1 MVEETVGLRRIGA
14 ATVSGAF
21 GSFLEFY
28 TLYIAGFA
36 AGAVWP
42 IIFFHGLNPTLAFVL
57 AELAFFIT
65 YIFRPVG
72 GFIFGHL
79 GDKFGRRN
87 TLVMTLILVSVGT
100 LLIGVTPDASSV
112 GAFAPVFIT
121 LMRVVTGIG
130 LGGEYGGSATLIS
143 ETARKSK
150 YRYFWNA
157 FVALPIGLGAL
168 VSTLTFDGIT
178 ASMTHSVFLSVGW
191 RYPFIIGGIIG
202 FFGILIRL
210 KVRETPSFEELK
222 QKKEIEKSPAINAFR
237 YHWKAMAV
245 MILAFMSI
253 NTIPMVE
260 VPYSFSYLGAM
271 HFPATSTFLAYAVS
285 QVFYIAFGFTAGI
298 LASITGR
305 KKLIATAGAGM
316 GAVFV
321 WLFFPLIGTLSFGTV
336 ALGMILLSFTAFQQ
350 GLTPSILTEG
360 FPAKY
365 RYTGAGFS
373 LQMTSA
379 VTAVIAFL
387 SQGYA
392 EATLGVIKGAIYV
405 QVAYFA
411 VAIISFITLLL
422 VVKPTKGLEE
432 VVQEQSGGMAVTE
445 AFGATGED

>member
-42 IIFFHGLNPTLAFVL
+42 VIFFHGINPTLAFVL
-57 AELAFFIT
+57 SELAFFIT

-79 GDKFGRRN
+79 GDKYGRRN
-87 TLVMTLILVSVGT
+87 TLVITLILVSVGT
-100 LLIGVTPDASSV
+100 LLIGVTPGAGSV
-112 GAFAPVFIT
+112 GLFAPVFIT

-178 ASMTHSVFLSVGW
+178 ATMTHAAFLNIGW

-210 KVRETPSFEELK
+210 RVRETPSFEELAKKK
-222 QKKEIEKSPAINAFR
+222 QIEKAPALNAFR
-237 YHWKAMAV
+237 KHWKGMV
-245 MILAFMSI
+245 IMILAFMSI

-260 VPYSFSYLGAM
+260 VPYSFRYLGALG
-271 HFPATSTFLAYAVS
+271 FASSSTFLAYAIS
-285 QVFYIAFGFTAGI
+285 QIFYIGFGFTAGI
-298 LASITGR
+298 LASLTGK
-305 KKLIATAGAGM
+305 KKLIATAGAAM
-316 GAVFV
+316 GAMFV
-321 WLFFPLIGTLSFGTV
+321 WTIFPLLGTLNFGLV
-336 ALGMILLSFTAFQQ
+336 ALGMSLMSLTAFQQ
-350 GLTPSILTEG
+350 GLTPSILTEN

-365 RYTGAGFS
+365 RYTGVGFS

-379 VTAVIAFL
+379 VTAVIAFF
-387 SQGYA
+387 SQGFA
-392 EATLGVIKGAIYV
+392 AASLGVIKGAIYV
-405 QVAYFA
+405 QIAYFV
-411 VAIISFITLLL
+411 VAIISFLTLLV
-422 VVKPTKGLEE
+422 VVKPTNGLEE
-432 VVQEQSGGMAVTE
+432 VTAKPSGGLSAAE
-445 AFGATGED
+445 AAEE